1 MSSRD
6 VKKAFGLRLKKIRR
20 DKNLTQESVAEKA
33 GLHPTYIGQIERG
46 VRNPSLV
53 NINKIAKALSVP
65 VSKIMA
71 N

>member
-1 MSSRD
+1 M
-6 VKKAFGLRLKKIRR
+6 KKAFGLRLKKIRR